1 MGKKIEIDVN
11 RAITLYEKYGTL
23 ARTALSLDCSPTHLK
38 KVLVNA
44 GVEIKPYKAE
54 KWNMKSGGWN
64 NG

>member
-1 MGKKIEIDVN
+1 MPRKVNVDVN
-11 RAITLYEKYGTL
+11 RAKQLYEKYGTL
-23 ARTALSLDCSPTHLK
+23 SRAALSLDCSPTHLK

-44 GVEIKPYKAE
+44 GVEINPYKAE

>member
-1 MGKKIEIDVN
+1 MGRKVNVDID
-11 RAITLYEKYGTL
+11 RAKALYEKYGTL
-23 ARTALSLDCSPTHLK
+23 ARAALSLDCSPTHLK

-44 GVEIKPYKAE
+44 GVEIKSYKAE